1 MSFLALVSA
10 EAQELRSSL
19 TSEQIAARRNLELA
33 KRDLRFYLEVE
44 YPRQQ
49 RHLSRLMELTRQ
61 EISDLQWRLR
71 QYQPFSRFSIN
82 DPFMTTIQNTQMC
95 LREAEFRLRNL
106 IAEKVTLNRC
116 HIDTW
121 RDLELRVQQAR
132 LRVLELETPE
142 EPVLSRVADRP
153 AI

>member
-10 EAQELRSSL
+10 EAQELQSSL

-33 KRDLRFYLEVE
+33 KRDLRFYLDVE

-49 RHLSRLMELTRQ
+49 RHLSQLMELTRQ

-106 IAEKVTLNRC
+106 IAEKVTLNRY
-116 HIDTW
+116 HIDIW

-132 LRVLELETPE
+132 LQVLELETLE